1 MDTWFCDVSHR
12 IDGTFDDERLDD
24 ALEAINDH
32 GGILSVSD
40 ESERICAH
48 YAFSANSAL
57 AAIEIASQ
65 IAKATEAACGHVEGI
80 DIRDERCADREL
92 YEPDIPTLVGYAEIA
107 AMAGVSRQRARQ
119 FAEIQ
124 GFPNVA
130 TATAGGPLFVKAAV
144 DEWLN
149 SRNSKPRGSAANR

>member
-12 IDGTFDDERLDD
+12 VDGIVNDERLDD

-40 ESERICAH
+40 ESGRICAH
-48 YAFSANSAL
+48 YAFSANSTL
-57 AAIEIASQ
+57 AAVEIASQ
-65 IAKATEAACGHVEGI
+65 IVKSTEAVCGRVEGVN
-80 DIRDERCADREL
+80 IRDERCTDREL
-92 YEPDIPTLVGYAEIA
+92 YEPNIPALVGYAEIA

-124 GFPNVA
+124 GFPKVA
-130 TATAGGPLFVKAAV
+130 TTTAGGPLFVKAAI

-149 SRNSKPRGSAANR
+149 FRNSKPKGKAADR